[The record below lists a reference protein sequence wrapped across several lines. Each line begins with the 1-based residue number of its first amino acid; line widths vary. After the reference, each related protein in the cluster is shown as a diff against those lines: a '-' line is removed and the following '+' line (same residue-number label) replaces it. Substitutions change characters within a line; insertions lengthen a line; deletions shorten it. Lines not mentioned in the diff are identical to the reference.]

1 MSGLISY
8 LSVPL
13 RNMLQRFVLR
23 MQHEYD
29 AHNLGIASAKVPPS
43 WSPERDKIYPLR
55 TWVQDTRLWSV
66 GTDVDPNRQGPVVAP
81 RIGGSAKELIRELDV
96 NVLAQGGVFPDANG
110 QPVQM
115 TGLECLIQAML
126 RRYGPL
132 EQELEIFCIAE
143 MLHFRR
149 LPGEDT
155 DSVVNRF
162 NLTRGRA
169 LNGAGFDMSWV
180 GFSFLLLTVLGIHK
194 SHWPVLL
201 SPTQGALPRTQQEF
215 NDFTAYIR
223 RQGHL
228 TDRNVDAV
236 KNLQFFSQES
246 DTSNVFMTNLFSNSW
261 DQPAQSIYQAQT
273 YVSGTNTDDSYADSA
288 DDGLSSC
295 NSGTSVA
302 NLTDMQGYTE
312 QAAGEQLYLEYK
324 HAKKR
329 WRSFAGGRKRLHFR
343 RFRKFGSSKGRKGQ
357 RKGSPKGGTG
367 KGFGK
372 GKGKLFYVDDTTG
385 TLQPVPEPIQS
396 YALVQPEPSNP
407 FSASWDEPNDDE
419 QVVYLSGKG
428 QKGGKFKRK
437 NPRGKDGKQLLCS
450 LCNSDEH
457 LIRHCPQNK
466 TGMNQTQFQ
475 QQRGGGTTFLSSSSA
490 SASAA
495 ASDNPSHASWNMPV
509 YFGQEQQF
517 VNPTPGC
524 CIVCEG
530 ETLTLVPS
538 PVEATPVV
546 EHERHYFVPAESRL
560 EKKPQLSA
568 HGSSS
573 HNFMFPWFE
582 SMSLFHA
589 QVRCKGFESLLIDVG
604 AWGNLVGALW
614 VKRVRTKA
622 ALFGHG
628 TKFQKLERVLSVEGV
643 GQNANSTQEEATV
656 PICLPDGNV
665 CSYTAPMLEDSEL
678 PALLGLK
685 SLSEKRCI
693 IDTFNRRLI
702 FVGEGG
708 YRLTLS
714 PGSRTYPL
722 HSAQTGHLMLQCD
735 AWETARVDAKSKP
748 ELAF

>member
-1 MSGLISY
+1 
-8 LSVPL
+8 
-13 RNMLQRFVLR
+13 

-29 AHNLGIASAKVPPS
+29 AHNLGIASAKIPPS
-43 WSPERDKIYPLR
+43 WSPERDKSYPLR
-55 TWVQDTRLWSV
+55 TWIQDTRLWSV
-66 GTDVDPNRQGPVVAP
+66 GTDVDANKQGPVVAL

-96 NVLAQGGVFPDANG
+96 NVLANGGVFPDAQNN
-110 QPVQM
+110 PVQL
-115 TGLECLIQAML
+115 TGLECLIRAMQ

-132 EQELEIFCIAE
+132 EQELEIFCISE
-143 MLHFRR
+143 MLHFSRHQ
-149 LPGEDT
+149 GEDT

-162 NLTRGRA
+162 NLCRGRA

-180 GFSFLLLTVLGIHK
+180 GFSFLLLTILGIHK

-215 NDFTAYIR
+215 DDFTAYVR

-228 TDRNVDAV
+228 TDRNVDTV
-236 KNLQFFSQES
+236 KNLQFFSS
-246 DTSNVFMTNLFSNSW
+246 DINTSNVFMANLQGNSW
-261 DQPAQSIYQAQT
+261 EQPAQSLFSPQG
-273 YVSGTNTDDSYADSA
+273 SWTDPEPVFALQEEDYADSA

-295 NSGTSVA
+295 NSGTSFA
-302 NLTDMQGYTE
+302 NLADMQGYTE
-312 QAAGEQLYLEYK
+312 QTAGEQLYLEYR

-343 RFRKFGSSKGRKGQ
+343 RFNKFGSSKGGSKGHRKG
-357 RKGSPKGGTG
+357 GFKGGGFKGQG
-367 KGFGK
+367 KHK
-372 GKGKLFYVDDTTG
+372 GKGKLFYVDSMTG
-385 TLQPVPEPIQS
+385 TFHPVPEPIQT
-396 YALVQPEPSNP
+396 YALVPTEPANP
-407 FSASWDEPNDDE
+407 FSTAWDDSQNIQDDE
-419 QVVYLSGKG
+419 QVVYLAGKG
-428 QKGGKFKRK
+428 QKGGGSFKRK

-450 LCNSDEH
+450 LCNSDSH

-475 QQRGGGTTFLSSSSA
+475 QKGSGGNTFVSSASSSSG
-490 SASAA
+490 
-495 ASDNPSHASWNMPV
+495 NPSSASWNMPV
-509 YFGQEQQF
+509 YFGQEQQLE
-517 VNPTPGC
+517 TPDSSNC

-530 ETLTLVPS
+530 ETLTLES
-538 PVEATPVV
+538 SLPVAPVV
-546 EHERHYFVPAESRL
+546 ESERHYFMPAGSQL

-568 HGSSS
+568 SGSVS
-573 HNFMFPWFE
+573 HNFMFFLTTRTSFMFPWFE

-614 VKRVRTKA
+614 VKRVRTRA

-628 TKFQKLERVLSVEGV
+628 CQFQKLQRVLSVEGV
-643 GQNANSTQEEATV
+643 GQNANSTSDEVTM
-656 PICLPDGNV
+656 PICLPDGDV
-665 CSYTAPMLEDSEL
+665 CSYTAPVLEDSEL

-708 YRLTLS
+708 YKLQLS
-714 PGSRTYPL
+714 PGSKTYPL
-722 HSAQTGHLMLQCD
+722 HSAATGHLMLQCD
-735 AWETARVDAKSKP
+735 AWDLAKVDPKLKQ
-748 ELAF
+748 LAF